1 MKTLWL
7 RIIYTAH
14 MTLPLSLVSL
24 HIARLDI
31 ATAERL
37 RALFS

>member
-1 MKTLWL
+1 MNKLWL

-14 MTLPLSLVSL
+14 MLAPLSLVSS

-37 RALFS
+37 RALFP